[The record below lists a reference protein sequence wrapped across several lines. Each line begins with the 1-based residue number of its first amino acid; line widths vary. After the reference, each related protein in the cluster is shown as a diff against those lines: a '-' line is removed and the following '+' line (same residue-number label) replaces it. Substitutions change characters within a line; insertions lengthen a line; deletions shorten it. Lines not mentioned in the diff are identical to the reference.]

1 MKRLI
6 KYRDGSEKIT
16 NSKEETIDEV
26 TNGVKEIDCMKKIED
41 DPKDDPKDN
50 SDEHVDLPF

>member
-26 TNGVKEIDCMKKIED
+26 RNWAKEIDCMEKIED
-41 DPKDDPKDN
+41 DP
-50 SDEHVDLPF
+50 DEEYEEIILDQIY

>member
-16 NSKEETIDEV
+16 NSKDEAIEELENWT
-26 TNGVKEIDCMKKIED
+26 KEIERMEKIED
-41 DPKDDPKDN
+41 DPKDD
-50 SDEHVDLPF
+50 SDEYVDLPF